1 MPAQKLILKVLVYI
15 FLFLL
20 VSFTLYKLTP
30 LLLGP
35 RIIINYPTP
44 SDVIDTPT
52 FVLRGQIL
60 RAKSATLF
68 DRDIIMDQKGYFNE
82 ILIYQ
87 KPYSTIYVHAI
98 DKWGRKVE
106 EKITVQSK

>member
-1 MPAQKLILKVLVYI
+1 MPAQKLILKVLTYI

-35 RIIINYPTP
+35 RIVINYPLP
-44 SDVIDTPT
+44 SDTVDTPT

-68 DRDIIMDQKGYFNE
+68 DRDIVMDQAGNFNE
-82 ILIYQ
+82 ILLSQ
-87 KPYSTIYVHAI
+87 KPYTTIYLHAI

-106 EKITVQSK
+106 TKVLVRSK